1 MKYPTLER
9 KSVFNKKPDPEEQR
23 IDEVIAASYLNLKNF
38 GTDTKE
44 YAKTVKQ
51 IAELEK
57 IKTSLTKKERLFT
70 PDTLLLVGANLLG
83 ILLILNFEKMD
94 VVTSKSLGFVSKTRI

>member
-1 MKYPTLER
+1 M
-9 KSVFNKKPDPEEQR
+9 FNKKPDPEEQR
-23 IDEVIAASYLNLKNF
+23 IDTVIATAYSNLKNF

-51 IAELEK
+51 ITELEK
-57 IKTSLTKKERLFT
+57 IKSSLTKKERFFT

-83 ILLILNFEKMD
+83 ILLILNYEQKD
-94 VVTSKSLGFVSKTRI
+94 VVTTKALGFVSKTRI